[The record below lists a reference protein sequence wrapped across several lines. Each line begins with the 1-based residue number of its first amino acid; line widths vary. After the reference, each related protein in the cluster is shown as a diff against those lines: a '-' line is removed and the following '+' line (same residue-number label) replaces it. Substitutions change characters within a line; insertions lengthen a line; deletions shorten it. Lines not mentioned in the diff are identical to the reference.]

1 MNLIGIIAHPPLQK
15 ITHKIF
21 EEKKL
26 SVHLLRLDKIHP
38 TVNGNKW
45 YKLKHNLRYAIQ
57 NNYEGIL
64 TFGGQFSNH
73 IYATAAAANLSSLKS
88 VGIIGGANAL
98 ALTST
103 LHFAKQQGMQLHF
116 ISREKYRKKND
127 YNFLENIKINFPNY
141 HIVPE
146 GGTNQLAIA
155 GTSEIASLI
164 PVDFNFIVT
173 ACGTGGTIAGIAKAL
188 LPHQKAIGISVL
200 KGEDLL
206 TQKIQE
212 LIGGNSNFE
221 IITQYHFGGYAKTT
235 EALRKFML
243 AFYTESNILLEQV
256 YTAKMLFGTID
267 LARHNY
273 FPAHSTIILL
283 HTGGLQGLDP
293 KILSIEGD

>member
-1 MNLIGIIAHPPLQK
+1 MNQIGKIAHPPLQK
-15 ITHKIF
+15 ITHEVF

-45 YKLKHNLRYAIQ
+45 YKLKHNIHYAIQ

-103 LHFAKQQGMQLHF
+103 LHFAMHQGMQLHF
-116 ISREKYRKKND
+116 ISKEEYRKKGEC
-127 YNFLENIKINFPNY
+127 YFLENIKNNFPNY
-141 HIVPE
+141 LIVPE

-164 PVDFNFIVT
+164 PIDFNFIVT

-188 LPHQKAIGISVL
+188 LPHQKAVGISVL
-200 KGEDLL
+200 KGKDLL
-206 TQKIQE
+206 TEKIQQ

-221 IITQYHFGGYAKTT
+221 ILTQYHFGGYAKTT
-235 EALRKFML
+235 EALRKFMV
-243 AFYTESNILLEQV
+243 AFHVATNIPIEQV

-273 FPAHSTIILL
+273 FPAHSTVILL
-283 HTGGLQGLDP
+283 HTGGLQGLDHN
-293 KILSIEGD
+293 ILRIACD